1 MTNRGAGCMGNPLVR
16 FYEGQEF
23 NHGMGAILW
32 HRRESRRKQRRQ
44 TSPCSHGRLLPTRRE
59 VYAAQ
64 DTKLER
70 EVAIKVLP
78 EALSQDR
85 ERLARFEREAK
96 LLAAVNHPGIA
107 TLYGL
112 ESSSWISG
120 WPRPLTPRR
129 GPRRLLRSR
138 LR

>member
-1 MTNRGAGCMGNPLVR
+1 MTLTPGTRVGAYDIVSFIGAG
-16 FYEGQEF
+16 
-23 NHGMGAILW
+23 GMG
-32 HRRESRRKQRRQ
+32 
-44 TSPCSHGRLLPTRRE
+44 E